1 MKSSKLP
8 LAVATI
14 VLFVF
19 LGQLTAESAQ
29 ATDDFAA
36 FKNKMLALPAR
47 QESIARTAMGNL
59 MPLVAIHNH
68 LQLDGEISA
77 VTTTGDPRPS
87 LGFKLVKTQ
96 YGDLNNNG
104 TVEKYFLQ
112 DGKLVI
118 SVASVTIWKSP
129 DDWWVDSF
137 VLGDANNDGTSDLNL
152 SVWKAGSF
160 GPCKPFWVQEEDQS
174 IKNHLFIFN
183 LVGNTVK
190 PLWQSSNLDQ
200 PNLELWLGDVNGDGD
215 NELVTLEGDYADRQ
229 HRQIG
234 VWKWNGWGFS
244 RLR

>member
-1 MKSSKLP
+1 MKSLKLP

-47 QESIARTAMGNL
+47 QESVARMAMSSI
-59 MPLVAIHNH
+59 MPLVAINNQ
-68 LQLDGEISA
+68 LQSDKDNLLVPIN
-77 VTTTGDPRPS
+77 GDP
-87 LGFKLVKTQ
+87 GAGIKFKRIKTQ
-96 YGDLNNNG
+96 YGDLNKDG
-104 TVEKYFLQ
+104 MVEKYSLQ
-112 DGKLVI
+112 DGQLVI
-118 SVASVTIWKSP
+118 SIAGVTIWESP
-129 DDWWVDSF
+129 ENWWVDSF

-152 SVWKAGSF
+152 SVWKVGSF
-160 GPCKPFWVQEEDQS
+160 GPCKPFWVQEEDLS

-190 PLWQSSNLDQ
+190 PLWQSSNLDR
-200 PNLELWLGDVNGDGD
+200 PNYEICLGDMDGDGK

-234 VWKWNGWGFS
+234 VWQWNRWGFS